1 MPERWI
7 EKSNIKYQHF
17 FALIM
22 GGGVIIYSQ
31 LMVNQLTN
39 DYDGLWEGSFHN
51 AGKWELSLGRWFWL
65 YISRLRFGTSP
76 DPFTSLLTLALMAV
90 GLLFLFDL
98 WQIKINI

>member
-1 MPERWI
+1 MDRKKQYKI
-7 EKSNIKYQHF
+7 STLFCIDY
-17 FALIM
+17 